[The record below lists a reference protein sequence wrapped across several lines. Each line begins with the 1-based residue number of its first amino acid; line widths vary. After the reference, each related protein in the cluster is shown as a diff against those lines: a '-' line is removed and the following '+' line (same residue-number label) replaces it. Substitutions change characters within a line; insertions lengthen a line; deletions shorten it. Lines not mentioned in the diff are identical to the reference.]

1 MSVATMN
8 ESQMSGA
15 SLDHLALDMVLPW
28 HEQAE
33 QQEKFK
39 RLVKRVVIPA
49 FAFMFV
55 MSILPSFFSEEEA
68 EEKLVAQV
76 ILEPPKVVE
85 TPPPPPTEVKEQ
97 KTQSVKKDAK
107 PKAGADTSVQKMA
120 ALSKQLS
127 ALRNSVNA
135 STMQKKNVYV
145 SDSGKV
151 QQSSR
156 SRLGQSTMNS
166 SSGGLKASDITV
178 NAKGATMA
186 GHVSGDIES
195 PLMDIP
201 LPDAAEYHYD
211 PKKDSK
217 RDMQSIRRTLERYKG
232 AVYSLYA
239 KALRLN
245 PDLGG
250 RFIFEFVILT
260 DGSIEK
266 LKLKSSELGNQKLE
280 QQMLQKISG
289 INFGKEDVSPTAVQ
303 YTFSFFPS

>member
-1 MSVATMN
+1 MSVATLKSN
-8 ESQMSGA
+8 EMSAAG
-15 SLDHLALDMVLPW
+15 LDHLSLDMVLPW

-39 RLVKRVVIPA
+39 QLVKRIMIPI

-55 MSILPSFFSEEEA
+55 MSIMPHFFSEEEV
-68 EEKLVAQV
+68 EEKIVTKV
-76 ILEPPKVVE
+76 ILEAPKVVE

-97 KTQSVKKDAK
+97 KTQNVKKDAK
-107 PKAGADTSVQKMA
+107 PKEGANTSLQNMA
-120 ALSKQLS
+120 ALSQQLS

-135 STMQKKNVYV
+135 STMQKKTITTSN
-145 SDSGKV
+145 SGSV

-156 SRLGQSTMNS
+156 SRLGQSNMDST
-166 SSGGLKASDITV
+166 SGGLKASDVTV
-178 NAKGATMA
+178 NAKGAAMV

-232 AVYSLYA
+232 AVYSLYT
-239 KALRLN
+239 KALRQN

-250 RFIFEFVILT
+250 RFIFEFVILPN
-260 DGSIEK
+260 GSIEK
-266 LKLKSSELGNQKLE
+266 LKLKSSELNNPKLE

-289 INFGKEDVSPTAVQ
+289 INFGQDDVSPTAVQ